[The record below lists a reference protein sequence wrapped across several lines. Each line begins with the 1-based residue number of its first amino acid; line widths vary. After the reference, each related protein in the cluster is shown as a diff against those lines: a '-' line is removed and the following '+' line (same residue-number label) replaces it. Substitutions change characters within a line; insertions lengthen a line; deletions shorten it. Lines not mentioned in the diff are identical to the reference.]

1 LIDIKAMLSSF
12 ERIGIAMME
21 TTMNVLHIM
30 TPHAISVLPED
41 TIQHAIELMLN
52 NRISGLP
59 VIDKNQNLVGILSE
73 GDFLRRTEI
82 GTERRRNRW
91 LSLLLGPGRLAN
103 EYVHSH
109 SRKVQEI
116 MTRDPVTI
124 SEYTPLEDVAR
135 LMEQHHIKRLPVMR
149 DDKVVG
155 MVTRANLIQAIA
167 ARGHAIPPLTASD
180 QAIRIRILNEIDKQP
195 WAPAPLIN
203 GTVKDGVVE
212 VFGVVTDGRQDDA
225 LKVLI
230 ENTRGVKSVKD
241 ELTWIEP
248 MSGTVILPTDEKGQR
263 KVIAH

>member
-1 LIDIKAMLSSF
+1 V
-12 ERIGIAMME
+12 
-21 TTMNVLHIM
+21 NVLHVM
-30 TPHAISVLPED
+30 TPNAISVSPED
-41 TIQHAIELMLN
+41 TIQHAIEVMLK

-59 VIDKNQNLVGILSE
+59 VVDKDQNLIGIISE

-82 GTERRRNRW
+82 ETERKRNRW

-109 SRKVQEI
+109 GRKVQEI
-116 MTRDPVTI
+116 MTPDPVTI

-149 DDKVVG
+149 DKKLVG

-167 ARGHAIPPLTASD
+167 ARGHAIPALTASD
-180 QAIRIRILNEIDKQP
+180 QTIRIRIFDEIAKQP

-203 GTVKDGVVE
+203 ITVNDGIVE
-212 VFGVVTDGRQDDA
+212 VFGVVTDGRQEEA

-230 ENTRGVKSVKD
+230 ENTRGVKSVKN

-248 MSGTVILPTDEKGQR
+248 MSGTVILPADEKGER